1 MIIRERAG
9 FEDLPEATT
18 MGIQVTVM
26 WAPGLQISEFYVV
39 SLNQI
44 SEGTGRKEWGG
55 KCVIYKSTPQKE
67 FPRATNSFNLG
78 CKSQDIEKKN
88 YCNFL
93 QGWWYTAQ
101 AVLDWGQ

>member
-44 SEGTGRKEWGG
+44 SEGTGRKEWSG
-55 KCVIYKSTPQKE
+55 KCVIYKSKPQKE

-78 CKSQDIEKKN
+78 YKSQDIEKK
-88 YCNFL
+88 L
-93 QGWWYTAQ
+93 
-101 AVLDWGQ
+101 L